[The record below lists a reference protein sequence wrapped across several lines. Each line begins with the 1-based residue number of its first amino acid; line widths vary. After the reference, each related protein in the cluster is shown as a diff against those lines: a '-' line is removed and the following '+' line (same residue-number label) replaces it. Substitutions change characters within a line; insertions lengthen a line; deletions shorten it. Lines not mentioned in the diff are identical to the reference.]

1 MAKKNITT
9 FLGPNKGLSIVG
21 DFGYA
26 LSGNYAATTAEQTV
40 LEFTTGNY
48 VFVGKFQFNSFVQMS
63 NVTVR
68 QGAAKITFNGNQV
81 ALLMAASPNEN
92 APFETTMDLIIPTRT
107 EVKVTV
113 IAEAADANN
122 YATVGLT
129 GRVYDA

>member
-1 MAKKNITT
+1 MARKNITT

-113 IAEAADANN
+113 IAEADDANN